1 MNKYKYF
8 TVQTTTIVEAPA
20 AKEAKKLP
28 PFLQAAIAKKR
39 KKLK

>member
-1 MNKYKYF
+1 MNKFKYF

-28 PFLQAAIAKKR
+28 PFLAFAIAKKKTR
-39 KKLK
+39 IK

>member
-20 AKEAKKLP
+20 AKKAKKLP
-28 PFLQAAIAKKR
+28 PFVVAAISNKR